1 MNRGLV
7 IVEKTDRSKRLL
19 ETAGEFA
26 TGADAELVLLSTLS
40 YAEYEEDKDAL
51 KGFERIEGT
60 DYGIDTFRNRL
71 EQELSSVANET
82 LADIDVEYELLP
94 RIVDDSSE
102 TDVILEVAEEEDVDH
117 IFLVGQKRSPTGK
130 AIFGDVAQAVIL
142 GFDGRVTVDLE

>member
-1 MNRGLV
+1 MDRGLV
-7 IVEKTDRSKRLL
+7 VFEKTDRNKRLL

-26 TGADAELVLLSTLS
+26 AGAEADLVLLSTLS

-71 EQELSSVANET
+71 EQELQSVANET
-82 LADIDVEYELLP
+82 LGDTGVEYELVP
-94 RIVDDSSE
+94 RIIDDRSE
-102 TDVILEVAEEEDVDH
+102 TDAILDAAEEYDVDH